1 MGASVLAAGDELSR
15 FPLGEQAVV
24 GAMEPDLVASRTDPS
39 HEVRT
44 LPGEVADH
52 ERREPDAAVGES
64 TQQCVHR
71 GVQAALGPAV
81 LLDIDGAGDG
91 HDAPNVAPGRRCEA
105 PEARQ
110 RPMVRFFV
118 PDPADPDPVDEDEAT
133 KLGDIAAGAGLA
145 RVHFLA
151 WRDLDDPEAGGSEVH
166 AHEIARRW
174 ARAGIDITFR
184 TSYAPGQAQVEWRD
198 GYRVIRRAGRYGV
211 FPRAAFSEATGRH
224 GGRDA
229 LVEIWNGMPFFSPL
243 WAKGP
248 SITFLHHV
256 HAEMWDMTLPPNL
269 ARVGRGIESTLAPPL
284 YRRKRIVTLSESS
297 REELIHDLH
306 FHSSRVSVVE
316 PGIDTRFTPGPE
328 PHVRDPDPLVVAVGR
343 LVPVKRF
350 DRLVDVLATVKARQP
365 RLRAVIVGEGYE
377 RNALESL
384 IAAHGAEEWIELPG
398 RIDDAALVA
407 LYRRAWIVASASAR
421 EGWGMTLTE
430 AAACGTPAVVTDIA
444 GHRDAIDDG
453 VTGILARDPNGLV
466 EGLDRLAGD
475 EVLRRTMGLAAAER
489 ATRFTWDT
497 TARRV
502 LEVLADEAGRAHSR

>member
-1 MGASVLAAGDELSR
+1 
-15 FPLGEQAVV
+15 
-24 GAMEPDLVASRTDPS
+24 
-39 HEVRT
+39 
-44 LPGEVADH
+44 
-52 ERREPDAAVGES
+52 
-64 TQQCVHR
+64 
-71 GVQAALGPAV
+71 
-81 LLDIDGAGDG
+81 
-91 HDAPNVAPGRRCEA
+91 
-105 PEARQ
+105 
-110 RPMVRFFV
+110 MVRFFV
-118 PDPADPDPVDEDEAT
+118 PDPAADDEAT
-133 KLGDIAAGAGLA
+133 KLGDIAAAAGLA

-198 GYRVIRRAGRYGV
+198 GYRVIRRAGRYAV

-224 GGRDA
+224 GARDA

-256 HAEMWDMTLPPNL
+256 HAEMWDMTLPPSL
-269 ARVGRGIESTLAPPL
+269 ARVGRGIESILAPPL
-284 YRRKRIVTLSESS
+284 YRRTRIVTLSESS
-297 REELIHDLH
+297 RDELVDDLH
-306 FHSSRVSVVE
+306 FRSSRVSVVE
-316 PGIDTRFTPGPE
+316 PGIDARFSPGPE
-328 PHVRDPDPLVVAVGR
+328 PHVRAADPLVVAVGR

-350 DRLVDVLATVKARQP
+350 DRLIDALAASRLRHP

-377 RNALESL
+377 RPALESL
-384 IAAHGAEEWIELPG
+384 IASHGAEEWIELPG

-407 LYRRAWIVASASAR
+407 LYRRAWVVASASVR

-444 GHRDAIDDG
+444 GHRDAVEDG
-453 VTGILARDPNGLV
+453 VTGILARDPDHLV
-466 EGLDRLAGD
+466 EGLDRLVGD
-475 EVLRRTMGLAAAER
+475 EVLRRKMSLAAAER
-489 ATRFTWDT
+489 AARFTWDA

-502 LEVLADEAGRAHSR
+502 LEVLADEAGRAHSQ